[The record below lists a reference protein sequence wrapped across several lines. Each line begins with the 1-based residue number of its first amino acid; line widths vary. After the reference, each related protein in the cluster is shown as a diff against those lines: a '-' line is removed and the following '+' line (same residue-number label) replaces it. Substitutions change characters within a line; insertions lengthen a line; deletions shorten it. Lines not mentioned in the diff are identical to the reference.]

1 MRALVSVRSV
11 DEALLA
17 ADAGVTLIDGKEP
30 RDGALGALPHDVL
43 ARIAV
48 ALRGR
53 AVELSATIGDA
64 PHDVAAAVHDAAAWG
79 IDVVKV
85 GVASI
90 STLRALERLPQRVV
104 PVLLVDGGLDDTLL
118 DAALE
123 RFATLMLDTVDKR
136 RGLFDHVPVP
146 RLQGVLARAHA
157 AGRHIGLAG
166 ALRLAD
172 VPRLHDL
179 APDFA
184 GFRSAVCDGDRGGA
198 MSAARLRA
206 LLAALSADAA
216 LRAVA

>member
-11 DEALLA
+11 EEALLA

-43 ARIAV
+43 ARIV
-48 ALRGR
+48 EALRGR

-64 PHDVAAAVHDAAAWG
+64 PRDVGHAVRRTAECGA
-79 IDVVKV
+79 DVVKV

-90 STLRALERLPQRVV
+90 AALRDLERLPQRIV
-104 PVLLVDGGLDDTLL
+104 PVLLVDGGLDAALL
-118 DAALE
+118 DEALE
-123 RFATLMLDTVDKR
+123 RFPTLMLDTVDKR
-136 RGLFDHVPVP
+136 RGLFDHVPP
-146 RLQGVLARAHA
+146 ARLQRVVARAQA
-157 AGRHIGLAG
+157 ASRHIGLAG

-172 VPRLHDL
+172 APRLRDL

-216 LRAVA
+216 LPAVV